1 VAWAVKADG
10 MPPAPPF
17 AGSRAP
23 TATGRKPRSRPTPGH
38 SRRVAFLD
46 TRDRTV
52 IAGPALLVVGHGPAT
67 PNPAASLADADDLA
81 QLTLARLAAALG
93 VRTPSLYAH
102 VDGLGDLRAPF
113 IV

>member
-1 VAWAVKADG
+1 
-10 MPPAPPF
+10 M
-17 AGSRAP
+17 
-23 TATGRKPRSRPTPGH
+23 
-38 SRRVAFLD
+38 
-46 TRDRTV
+46 